1 MQGDRK
7 LSVPLALLIIRRFA
21 YFFRQAVRNLQER
34 PLPSLVSIATITIT
48 LFILGAFLIIQGNL
62 RGALDHL
69 GQKIQ
74 IIAYLQND
82 ISQETLDNIRNRLK
96 TFGEIEKMQFVS
108 SAEALRILRKSLEGQ
123 EGILEGLE
131 HNPLPSSFEIQLK
144 KIYRTPPAVRL
155 LARRLDKIPGVEDV
169 SFSQKWVEQFNAFMG
184 IVELMGSAIMAFL
197 ILVVIIIVANTIK
210 LTVYARSDEIE
221 VMRLVG
227 ATNSFIKA
235 PLVLEGMLQGFL
247 GAIFSVVILFA
258 IYQFVTTRIDA
269 ALISSSWGFK
279 VDFLS
284 PKAIMGILVGGMCL
298 GTFGSF
304 ISMVRFLRA

>member
-1 MQGDRK
+1 M
-7 LSVPLALLIIRRFA
+7 PLALMIIRRFA
-21 YFFRQAVRNLQER
+21 YFFHQAARNLKER

-48 LFILGAFLIIQGNL
+48 LFILGAFLIILGNL

-74 IIAYLQND
+74 IITYVQND
-82 ISQETLDNIRNRLK
+82 ISQKTLDDIRNRLK
-96 TFGEIEKMQFVS
+96 GFGEIETFQFVS
-108 SAEALRILRKSLEGQ
+108 AAEALRRLRRSLEGQ

-131 HNPLPSSFEIQLK
+131 HNPLPPSFEIQLK
-144 KIYRTPPAVRL
+144 KMYHTPPAVRL
-155 LARRLDKIPGVEDV
+155 MARRLSKIPGVEDV
-169 SFSQKWVEQFNAFMG
+169 SFSQKWVEQFNTFMG

-197 ILVVIIIVANTIK
+197 ILAVIIIVANTIK

-235 PLVLEGMLQGFL
+235 PFVLEGMIQGFL
-247 GAIFSVVILFA
+247 GAVLSVAILFV
-258 IYQFVTTRIDA
+258 IYQLVTTRIDA
-269 ALISSSWGFK
+269 ALISSSWGLK
-279 VDFLS
+279 IDFLS
-284 PKAIMGILVGGMCL
+284 PGTIMGILAGGMCL

-304 ISMVRFLRA
+304 ISLVRFLRA